1 MNLNGNTE
9 TPMRLLC
16 LSNGHG
22 EDLVAVRILQQLQH
36 LVPAA
41 EIAVLPI
48 VGEGQ
53 LYRDFPVI
61 GPVQSLPSGGFL
73 YMDSR
78 QLAQDVQGGLLKL
91 TWQQLQAIK
100 AWAKS
105 GGLVLAV
112 GDIVPL
118 AFAWWSGIPYAFVG
132 TARSEYYLRDETGPL
147 KRQYWWQQF
156 ESWSGC
162 VYQPWER
169 WFMKH
174 RRCRGIYP
182 RDSLTTG
189 VLNRL
194 GIPATDLG
202 NPMMDDLH
210 VSAYPHVL
218 APDSLRVLLLPGSRA
233 PEVFANWERILQSLT
248 SVIRAFPDRSVQ
260 FLAAIAPA
268 LNLDALYQA
277 LLQQGWEALP
287 ASRNQDWRQ
296 PGTTATLQLSRTA
309 FQSYLMRA
317 DCAIAMAGTATE
329 QVVGLGKPAIAIPGD
344 GPQFTFRFAEAQ
356 SRLLG
361 PSLTLV
367 QGPSEVG
374 EALQEVVTDVARWRA
389 IAQNGVQRMG
399 KPGAAQRI
407 AAALQQLEEMP

>member
-1 MNLNGNTE
+1 
-9 TPMRLLC
+9 MRLLC

-22 EDLVAVRILQQLQH
+22 EDLVAVRILHQLRQR
-36 LVPAA
+36 VPRA

-53 LYRDFPVI
+53 AYREFQII

-73 YMDSR
+73 YMDGR
-78 QLAQDVQGGLLKL
+78 QLAKDVQGGLVKL
-91 TWQQLQAIK
+91 TWRQLQTVK
-100 AWAKS
+100 VWAKS

-132 TARSEYYLRDETGPL
+132 TARSEYYLRDQTGPL
-147 KRQYWWQQF
+147 RRQYWWQQW

-169 WFMKH
+169 WLMK
-174 RRCRGIYP
+174 RPRCRGIFP
-182 RDSLTTG
+182 RDRLTTE

-194 GIPATDLG
+194 GIAAIDAG
-202 NPMMDDLH
+202 NPMMDDLPT
-210 VSAYPHVL
+210 SPYPHTL
-218 APDSLRVLLLPGSRA
+218 TPDTLRVMLLPGSRA
-233 PEVFANWERILQSLT
+233 PEAFANWERILQSLKG
-248 SVIRAFPDRSVQ
+248 VIPAFPERTVQ
-260 FLAAIAPA
+260 FFAAIAPT
-268 LNLDALYQA
+268 LNLDALYQS
-277 LLQQGWEALP
+277 LVQNGWEALP
-287 ASRNQDWRQ
+287 ASRSQDWRQ

-309 FQSYLMRA
+309 FQSYLLRA

-329 QVVGLGKPAIAIPGD
+329 QFVGLGKPAIAIPGD

-361 PSLTLV
+361 PSLILV

-374 EALQEVVTDVARWRA
+374 SVLREIVTDPERWRVIAENGKQRMGQPGAAERIALALQELGENLSDH
-389 IAQNGVQRMG
+389 
-399 KPGAAQRI
+399 
-407 AAALQQLEEMP
+407 